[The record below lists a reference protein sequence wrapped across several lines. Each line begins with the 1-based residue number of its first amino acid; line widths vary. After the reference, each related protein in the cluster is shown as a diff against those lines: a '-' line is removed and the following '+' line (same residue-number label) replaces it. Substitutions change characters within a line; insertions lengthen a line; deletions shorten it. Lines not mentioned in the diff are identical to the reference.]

1 MSGEAALARM
11 LGQARTRRSGFAAT
25 APLEWD
31 AVTAA
36 AELAV
41 QLGHLAQCIA
51 RRNGLDVSGFDDPAR
66 PITDLGDELADVTL
80 AVLSTAILA
89 GEEPSAQPAT
99 PCGPFQTGGGTTADT
114 GLLLVLVITAGR
126 LAESAMVA
134 CGYRHRP
141 AGDVPAVAG
150 AAGGALAAVGD
161 LAAATGVDLVTAF
174 DAMNADATR
183 FLAAR
188 AGDDPA

>member
-11 LGQARTRRSGFAAT
+11 LGQARTLRAGFAVT
-25 APLEWD
+25 APQPWD

-51 RRNGLDVSGFDDPAR
+51 RRNGLDVSGFEDPAR
-66 PITDLGDELADVTL
+66 PITDAGDELADVAL
-80 AVLSTAILA
+80 AILSTAILA
-89 GEEPSAQPAT
+89 GSEPSAQPAASCE
-99 PCGPFQTGGGTTADT
+99 PYQAESGMPGDTA
-114 GLLLVLVITAGR
+114 LLLVLVIAAGR

-141 AGDVPAVAG
+141 AGDMPPVAD
-150 AAGGALAAVGD
+150 AAGTALAAAGE
-161 LAAATGVDLVTAF
+161 LAAAIGVDLPAAF
-174 DAMNADATR
+174 DAMTADATR
-183 FLAAR
+183 FLTAR
-188 AGDDPA
+188 TAGGLA

>member
-11 LGQARTRRSGFAAT
+11 LGQARTLRAGFAVT
-25 APLEWD
+25 APQPWD

-51 RRNGLDVSGFDDPAR
+51 RRNGLDVSGFEDPAR
-66 PITDLGDELADVTL
+66 PITDAGDELADVAL
-80 AVLSTAILA
+80 AILA
-89 GEEPSAQPAT
+89 GSEPSAQPAASCE
-99 PCGPFQTGGGTTADT
+99 PYQAESGMPGDTA
-114 GLLLVLVITAGR
+114 LLLVLVIAAGR

-141 AGDVPAVAG
+141 AGDMPPVAD
-150 AAGGALAAVGD
+150 AAGTALAAAGE
-161 LAAATGVDLVTAF
+161 LAAAIGVDLPAAF
-174 DAMNADATR
+174 DAMTADATR
-183 FLAAR
+183 FLTAR
-188 AGDDPA
+188 TAGGLA